1 MASVIHLDTH
11 AVIWLAAGEI
21 GRMPSFVESLI
32 QQRGCAVS
40 PIVRLE
46 LDYLH
51 EIGRLKV
58 SGGDVIDDLRVKI
71 GLGMD
76 AASFEDVV
84 VEAAKLSW
92 TRDPFDR
99 LICATARVATA
110 PLLTKDV
117 TILAN
122 EPTAFWEK
130 TPA

>member
-1 MASVIHLDTH
+1 M
-11 AVIWLAAGEI
+11 
-21 GRMPSFVESLI
+21 
-32 QQRGCAVS
+32 
-40 PIVRLE
+40 
-46 LDYLH
+46 
-51 EIGRLKV
+51 
-58 SGGDVIDDLRVKI
+58 IDDLRVKI